1 MLKRFE
7 VQGYKNFKERFVLD
21 FSDVRDYQFN
31 TECIKNNLINHSMI
45 YGKNSVGKTNFG
57 RAILDVRSNFY
68 RAMPEQPIEDTY
80 LNADSNLD
88 YAEFKYIF
96 QFDKD
101 EVIYEYKKKSEC
113 IFKDERLAINGE
125 LIFYRDYNKN
135 RNEISNL
142 KIIGAETLNWQ
153 LFDNDDE
160 ISILSYLINNVP
172 ISQDNILTK
181 LYKFIK
187 GMTFFRSESLLG
199 MSLYSQDI
207 IRKNEVEELEKFLNS
222 FGLDEKLKVKPNP
235 TGEKELYFAH
245 TRPINFWRNLSSG
258 TMSLVR
264 LYRWYKRVETA
275 TFLYMDEF
283 DAFYHYELAEDV
295 MKMIKKLDN
304 CQTVTTSHNTNLFSN
319 QVMRPDCLFILNK
332 EKIVA
337 VANATDRELREG
349 HNLEKLYKSGE
360 FDGE

>member
-7 VQGYKNFKERFVLD
+7 VQGYKNFKDRFILD

-31 TECIKNNLINHSMI
+31 TECIKNNLINHSII
-45 YGKNSVGKTNFG
+45 YGKNAVGKTNFG

-68 RAMPEQPIEDTY
+68 RAMREPVEDTY

-88 YAEFKYIF
+88 YAEFKYVF
-96 QFDKD
+96 QFDDD
-101 EVIYEYKKKSEC
+101 EVVYEYKKKSEC
-113 IFKDERLAINGE
+113 VFKDERLTINGD

-135 RNEISNL
+135 KNEINNL

-153 LFDNDDE
+153 LIDE
-160 ISILSYLINNVP
+160 ELSILSYLINNIPV
-172 ISQDNILTK
+172 STDNILTK
-181 LYKFIK
+181 LYYFIR
-187 GMTFFRSESLLG
+187 GMTYFRSEQFMPMG
-199 MSLYSQDI
+199 GLYIQELI
-207 IRKNEVEELEKFLNS
+207 KKNEVEELEKFLNS
-222 FGLDEKLKVKPNP
+222 FGLNEKLKVKMTP

-245 TRPINFWRNLSSG
+245 TRPISFWKNLSSG

-264 LYRWYKRVETA
+264 LYRWYKRAETA

-283 DAFYHYELAEDV
+283 DAFYHYELSEDV
-295 MKMIKKLDN
+295 IKMIKKLQN
-304 CQTVTTSHNTNLFSN
+304 CQTIATSHNTNLFSN
-319 QVMRPDCLFILNK
+319 QVMRPDCLFILTK
-332 EKIVA
+332 EKMVA

-360 FDGE
+360 FDV